1 MSDSSTTDEPA
12 AASAPVPAAAATD
25 TSAGA
30 ATSAGTDGKGRTKAG
45 RNLPAAIGVGVGLAA
60 LVIASLVF
68 RRELFLPVLVVAIVI
83 GAWEMRRAV
92 RQAGLDVPF
101 VPVVIGAVSML
112 LSAFY
117 RGPEALVLT
126 FGLTCVGILVWRVAD
141 GLDGAMRDISGALFV
156 SLYPCFLGGFASLLL
171 SADDGHLRI
180 IYFVLVTV
188 ASDIGGYAFGVFLG
202 KHPMAPSLSPK
213 KSWEGFGGSAFTCAV
228 VGAVGLATL
237 LDGVWWQGAVIGVVV
252 AAAATIGDLIESSI
266 KRDLGIKDM
275 GSLLPGHGGLMDR
288 LDSLLVCIP
297 VVWALL
303 LWAAPVT

>member
-1 MSDSSTTDEPA
+1 MSDSSTTEDPA
-12 AASAPVPAAAATD
+12 AAPEARSKAAARGATK
-25 TSAGA
+25 APKA
-30 ATSAGTDGKGRTKAG
+30 PKAG

-68 RRELFLPVLVVAIVI
+68 RRELFLPVLVVAIVL

-92 RQAGLDVPF
+92 RQAGVDVPF

-112 LSAFY
+112 LSAYY

-126 FGLTCVGILVWRVAD
+126 FGLTCTGILVWRVAD

-156 SLYPCFLGGFASLLL
+156 ALYPCFLGGFASLLL
-171 SADDGHLRI
+171 AADDGHLRI

-213 KSWEGFGGSAFTCAV
+213 KSWEGFGGSVFTCAV

-237 LDGVWWQGAVIGVVV
+237 LGGVWWQGAVIGVVV

-275 GSLLPGHGGLMDR
+275 GTLLPGHGGLMDR

-303 LWAAPVT
+303 LWAAP

>member
-1 MSDSSTTDEPA
+1 MSDSSTTDDPA
-12 AASAPVPAAAATD
+12 AAPASPTRGGSATAAA
-25 TSAGA
+25 
-30 ATSAGTDGKGRTKAG
+30 AGTDGKGKTKAG
-45 RNLPAAIGVGVGLAA
+45 RNLPAAIGVGVGLA
-60 LVIASLVF
+60 LVVVGSLVF

-92 RQAGLDVPF
+92 RQAGVEVPF

-141 GLDGAMRDISGALFV
+141 GLDNAMRDISGALFV
-156 SLYPCFLGGFASLLL
+156 ALYPCFLGGFASLLL
-171 SADDGHLRI
+171 AADDGHLRI

-213 KSWEGFGGSAFTCAV
+213 KSWEGFAGSAFTCAV

-237 LDGVWWQGAVIGVVV
+237 LDGVWWHGAVIGVVV

-266 KRDLGIKDM
+266 KRDLGVKDM
-275 GSLLPGHGGLMDR
+275 GRILPGHGGLMDR

-303 LWAAPVT
+303 LWAAPVS